1 MDIFQIIDELE
12 QEFVNSKNF
21 LWSKKSLVD
30 MDKCATLVSELKAS
44 LPTAIQEARYVLS
57 KKDELLKD
65 AQSESERILSETKKQ
80 VEHMVTTSE
89 IAKKSEKYADELVD
103 KANHKCEQL
112 FLVTKENIDK
122 MLKSVETYLDQ
133 NLEVVKH
140 NRDELEGA
148 IDNIKS
154 AVFSHNRDEH

>member
-1 MDIFQIIDELE
+1 MDIIQIIDELE

-21 LWSKKSLVD
+21 LWSKKTLVD
-30 MDKCATLVSELKAS
+30 MERCAALIAELKSS
-44 LPTAIQEARYVLS
+44 LPAAIQEARYVLS
-57 KKDELLKD
+57 KKDQMLSE

-80 VEHMVTTSE
+80 VEHMVMSSE
-89 IAKKSEKYADELVD
+89 IAKQSEKYADNLVER
-103 KANHKCEQL
+103 ANKKCEQL

-140 NRDELEGA
+140 NRDELETA
-148 IDNIKS
+148 INSIKS
-154 AVFSHNRDEH
+154 SVFSNKDN

>member
-1 MDIFQIIDELE
+1 MDIIQIIDDLE

-21 LWSKKSLVD
+21 LWSKKTLVN
-30 MDKCATLVSELKAS
+30 MDKCASLIAELKAS

-57 KKDELLKD
+57 KKDELLSEAHK
-65 AQSESERILSETKKQ
+65 ESEYILSETKKQ
-80 VEHMVTTSE
+80 VEHMITSSE
-89 IAKKSEKYADELVD
+89 IAKQSEKYADELVD
-103 KANHKCEQL
+103 RANRKCEQL

-140 NRDELEGA
+140 NRDELENA
-148 IDNIKS
+148 INSIKS
-154 AVFSHNRDEH
+154 SVFSHKNDQ

>member
-1 MDIFQIIDELE
+1 MDIIQIIDELE

-21 LWSKKSLVD
+21 LWSKKTLVD
-30 MDKCATLVSELKAS
+30 MEKCASLIAELKSS

-57 KKDELLKD
+57 KKEELLGE
-65 AQSESERILSETKKQ
+65 AERESNRILIETRKQ
-80 VEHMVTTSE
+80 VEHMISSSE
-89 IAKKSEKYADELVD
+89 IAKQSEKYADDLVE
-103 KANHKCEQL
+103 KANKKCEQL

-140 NRDELEGA
+140 NRDELENA
-148 IDNIKS
+148 IKS
-154 AVFSHNRDEH
+154 IKSSLFVSKDN

>member
-1 MDIFQIIDELE
+1 MDIIQIIDELE

-30 MDKCATLVSELKAS
+30 MERCATLVAELKSS
-44 LPTAIQEARYVLS
+44 LPIAIQEARYVLS
-57 KKDELLKD
+57 KKEQILSD
-65 AQSESERILSETKKQ
+65 AQSESEKILADTKRQ
-80 VEHMVTTSE
+80 VEHMVASSE
-89 IAKKSEKYADELVD
+89 IVKQSEKYSDELVE
-103 KANHKCEQL
+103 KANKKCDQL

-122 MLKSVETYLDQ
+122 MLKSVETYLNQ

-148 IDNIKS
+148 IHSIKS
-154 AVFSHNRDEH
+154 SVCSHKDN

>member
-1 MDIFQIIDELE
+1 MDIIQIIDELE

-21 LWSKKSLVD
+21 LWSRKTLVD
-30 MDKCATLVSELKAS
+30 MDKCAALVSQLKSS

-57 KKDELLKD
+57 KKEELLTE
-65 AQSESERILSETKKQ
+65 AQTESERILHDTKKQ

-89 IAKKSEKYADELVD
+89 IAKQSEKYADEIVSR
-103 KANHKCEQL
+103 ANRKCEQL

-140 NRDELEGA
+140 NRDELENA
-148 IDNIKS
+148 IESIKAS
-154 AVFSHNRDEH
+154 VFSQKRD

>member
-1 MDIFQIIDELE
+1 MDIISIIDELE

-30 MDKCATLVSELKAS
+30 MDKCAALVSELKS
-44 LPTAIQEARYVLS
+44 NLPTAIQEARYVLA
-57 KKDELLKD
+57 KKDELLKS
-65 AQSESERILSETKKQ
+65 AQAEADRILADTKKQ
-80 VEHMVTTSE
+80 VEHLIATSE
-89 IAKKSEKYADELVD
+89 IAKQSEKYADELVE

-112 FLVTKENIDK
+112 FMVTKDNIDK

-140 NRDELEGA
+140 NRDELEHA
-148 IDNIKS
+148 IDSIKS
-154 AVFSHNRDEH
+154 SVFSHKDN